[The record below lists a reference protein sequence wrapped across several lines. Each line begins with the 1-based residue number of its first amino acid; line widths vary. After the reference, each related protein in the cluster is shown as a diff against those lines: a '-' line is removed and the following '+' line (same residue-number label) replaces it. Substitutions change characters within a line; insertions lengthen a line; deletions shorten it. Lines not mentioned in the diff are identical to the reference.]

1 MQIHFIAIGGAA
13 MHNLALALQSKGFKV
28 TGSDDAIFDPSKS
41 RLNKAGLLPNE
52 LGWFPNK
59 IHDKLDGVI
68 LGMHAKDDNPEL
80 LEARKNGIKIYSYPE
95 YLFEQSINKTRVVIG
110 GSHGKTTI
118 TSMVLNTLQDY
129 NVDCDYMVGAQL
141 EGFDTMVK
149 LSDAPIIVLEGDEYL
164 SSPIDKRPKFHLYK
178 PQIALL
184 SGVAWDHV
192 NVFPTFENYLKQFE
206 IFINMIEHGG
216 YLTYCSDDESV
227 NFISNSNPS
236 IETEGYSLPDYFIRD
251 NKTFILYK
259 GEEVELKVF
268 GEHNLLNMM
277 GAMNICKQLGV
288 DNSQFLRSMQKFKG
302 AAKRLEKIYE
312 LEGLIVYKD
321 FAHSPSKVKAT
332 VSAMKEQYKHRKVIA
347 ILELHTFSS
356 LNKNFIY
363 EYDSCMNGVD
373 KAFVFYSSNA
383 LKHKNINDLNEDFVY
398 DAFNRKDLEVFT
410 DISSCLNSI
419 QAEIQSNTVLLFMSS
434 GNFDGVDIL
443 EFARSLHFVK

>member
-1 MQIHFIAIGGAA
+1 
-13 MHNLALALQSKGFKV
+13 
-28 TGSDDAIFDPSKS
+28 
-41 RLNKAGLLPNE
+41 
-52 LGWFPNK
+52 
-59 IHDKLDGVI
+59 
-68 LGMHAKDDNPEL
+68 
-80 LEARKNGIKIYSYPE
+80 
-95 YLFEQSINKTRVVIG
+95 
-110 GSHGKTTI
+110 
-118 TSMVLNTLQDY
+118 
-129 NVDCDYMVGAQL
+129 
-141 EGFDTMVK
+141 
-149 LSDAPIIVLEGDEYL
+149 
-164 SSPIDKRPKFHLYK
+164 
-178 PQIALL
+178 
-184 SGVAWDHV
+184 
-192 NVFPTFENYLKQFE
+192 
-206 IFINMIEHGG
+206 MIEHGG